1 MSDLS
6 LNSNDYFAIARALD
20 KNKNN
25 KIDNSEANVNYAAN
39 MMIGNANSVTGTR
52 ELAESLE
59 RGDVVLTGL
68 SQESADKI
76 ADYFS
81 DRGINEKKPVENWK
95 GDGWVSKADLTVS
108 DRARKLIDINNDNR
122 ISSREFAQALRSGVV
137 SIGGNNTVADQNDT
151 PVQTPVSN
159 NPFSSGKPSVPTNSG
174 DPFSSGKPSTPTNS
188 NDPFAS
194 KPVNT
199 PSKPATNNDP
209 FSSGNTAP
217 RPTTNNDPF
226 SSSKP
231 ASTGKTSSSDPFSS
245 GANSSG
251 KPASNSDPFSSK
263 R

>member
-25 KIDNSEANVNYAAN
+25 KIDNSEANVNTAAN
-39 MMIGNANSVTGTR
+39 MVIGNANSVTGTR

-81 DRGINEKKPVENWK
+81 DKGINEKKPVENWK
-95 GDGWVSKADLTVS
+95 GDGWVSKTDLTVS
-108 DRARKLIDINNDNR
+108 DRARKIIDVNNDNR
-122 ISSREFAQALRSGVV
+122 ISSREFAQALRSGVI
-137 SIGGNNTVADQNDT
+137 SIGGNNTVVDQNDT
-151 PVQTPVSN
+151 PVQNPVSN
-159 NPFSSGKPSVPTNSG
+159 N
-174 DPFSSGKPSTPTNS
+174 PFSSGKPSTPTNS

-199 PSKPATNNDP
+199 PSKPSTNSDP
-209 FSSGNTAP
+209 FSSGNSSQ
-217 RPTTNNDPF
+217 RPSTNNDPF

-231 ASTGKTSSSDPFSS
+231 VSTAKPSGNDPFSS
-245 GANSSG
+245 GANSG
-251 KPASNSDPFSSK
+251 KPATNSDPFSSK